1 MPGKETS
8 INRRDVLRAAG
19 VGAAAIAANSFL
31 AGWVA
36 GEETKPR
43 KVLFFT
49 RSQTFPHPVVTRK
62 EGPDKLAFAEQI
74 AVDLG
79 AKNGFEMTVTKDGT
93 IITPE
98 KLAEFDAVMFYTTGE
113 QTDPKSPDKTPPMS
127 KEGKQAL
134 LDYVASGKGFVGMHC
149 AADTFD
155 HHGDGKGADPYI
167 KMLGGEFIT
176 HGAQQK
182 SQIKVVD
189 PSFIKGLEDFEMT
202 EEWYRLKNFSPDLH
216 VILVQE
222 TDSMS
227 EKQYKDDK
235 PYPETWARKH
245 EKGRVFYTSMG
256 HREDVWQSDIF
267 HKVLLG
273 GLAWAVGNV
282 EHDITPNIEAVAP
295 AAMGRLSA

>member
-1 MPGKETS
+1 MRTREST

-19 VGAAAIAANSFL
+19 AGAAAIAANSFL

-36 GEETKPR
+36 GDEIKQR

-49 RSQTFPHPVVTRK
+49 RSQTFPHSVVTRK
-62 EGPDKLAFAEQI
+62 DPATLAFGEQI

-79 AKNGFEMTVTKDGT
+79 KANGFEVTVTKDGT
-93 IITPE
+93 VFSPE

-113 QTDPKSPDKTPPMS
+113 ETKPDSPDKTPGMS

-134 LDYVASGKGFVGMHC
+134 LDFVGGGKGFVGMHC
-149 AADTFD
+149 ATDTFD
-155 HHGDGKGADPYI
+155 HHGKGKDADPYI
-167 KMLGGEFIT
+167 KMIGGEFVT
-176 HGAQQK
+176 HGGQQK
-182 SQIKVVD
+182 AMIKVVD
-189 PSFIKGLEDFEMT
+189 PNFIKGLEDFEMT
-202 EEWYRLKNFSPDLH
+202 EEWYRLTNFAPDLH
-216 VILVQE
+216 VICVQE

-227 EKQYKDDK
+227 EAQYKAEK

-256 HREDVWQSDIF
+256 HREDVWTSEIF

-273 GLAWAVGNV
+273 GLAWACGNV
-282 EHDITPNIEAVAP
+282 EHDITPNLEQVAP
-295 AAMGRLSA
+295 GAMDRLSA